1 VPKRIGS
8 NNINEDFKKIKETY
22 YDVDNLIAFF
32 VVQDGQNLFVKQR
45 YFQKNLQNN
54 TIQNFI
60 SF

>member
-60 SF
+60 PF